1 MFETVNRLKSP
12 SGADLAMRHAQA
24 EGMARAILHICHGL
38 GEHSGRY
45 LGFARFMAAR
55 GFHVYAQDHRGHGL
69 TTAPDAPQGRFA
81 TKGGVDAVI
90 SDVKAVSDVARAT
103 HPGLPVLLFGHS
115 MGGLIALNT
124 ALSYPRDYQAL
135 AVWNSNFAVGAA
147 GRLAQVVLKTERAL
161 KGSDVPSLILPK
173 LTFDTWGRAMPDHKT
188 QADWLSRDRS
198 EVAAYLADPL
208 CGFDISISLWLDV
221 FALSFRGTEQ
231 ELLAR
236 LKKDLPIHLV
246 GGGQD
251 PATEGGKAMSWLSH
265 RLAERGF
272 SRVTKRIYPDMRHE
286 TLNEIGREAAMQEFA
301 DWAIASLPQPEPAS
315 GTAEPA
321 LDAG

>member
-1 MFETVNRLKSP
+1 MFETVKRLKSP
-12 SGADLAMRHAQA
+12 SGADLAVRHAPA
-24 EGMARAILHICHGL
+24 EGAGRAILHICHGL

-45 LGFARFMAAR
+45 QPFARFMASC
-55 GFHVYAQDHRGHGL
+55 GFHVYAHDHRGHGL
-69 TTAPDAPQGRFA
+69 TKAPDAPQGRFA
-81 TKGGVDAVI
+81 GTDGVDKVI
-90 SDVKAVSDVARAT
+90 EDVKAVSDHAAAT
-103 HPGLPVLLFGHS
+103 HPGLPILLFGHS

-124 ALSYPRDYQAL
+124 VLSHPRAYQGL

-161 KGSDVPSLILPK
+161 KGSDVPSLLLPK
-173 LTFDTWGRAMPDHKT
+173 LTFDTWGRAMPDHQTK
-188 QADWLSRDRS
+188 ADWLSRDRA

-251 PATEGGKAMSWLSH
+251 PATEGGKAISSLSH
-265 RLAERGF
+265 RLAASGF
-272 SRVTKRIYPDMRHE
+272 SRVTKRIYPEMRHE
-286 TLNEIGREAAMQEFA
+286 TLNEIGREAAMREFA
-301 DWAIASLPQPEPAS
+301 DWATANLSTPA
-315 GTAEPA
+315 APA
-321 LDAG
+321 VAGMTS